1 MPGLPELRIVRIS
14 AAREGNAPE
23 PTTTTTTAIADDP
36 ARLARI
42 LGDEVTPRWLRELH
56 SYLAVKSQF
65 VLYGNVRDR
74 VPIPVGPNAYDLRTV
89 PEAVV
94 DTLALRGY
102 EHVCMVDPL
111 HGVTALTPTD
121 VPDAEAHLRATIL
134 WAEGLGRGVIH
145 EFSREEGSG
154 RARATAPFPAAVE
167 FAERVAHDRSTRAAV
182 LFDYLMGN
190 QNFGAFVRALIA
202 SYEAQPDRLFN
213 PILWLADREND
224 LPSWLSLGNPRV
236 RVLSVTRPDK
246 LVRRTIASSLLRGI
260 RGYDAMSSDD
270 QNRVVD
276 DFTLQTDGMTLND
289 LSLITNF
296 CADRGLDASRIAE
309 GARSYKLGITENPW
323 ARMGRRELM
332 QAETRMRERVC
343 GQEPAV
349 TKTLDIIRRA
359 LKGLSGAQHGGGLSA
374 KPKGVLFFAGPTG
387 VGKTELAKSLT
398 EGLFGDERSYIRFD
412 MSEFNHEHADQRLIG
427 APPGYIGFEA
437 GGELTDAVRERP
449 CSVILFDEIEKAH
462 GRILDKFL
470 QILDEGQLTSGKGE
484 RVYFSDS
491 IIIFT
496 SNLGITSDLEQ
507 QRGKI
512 SHAELEERIR
522 RGVTRYFK
530 EELGRPELLN
540 RIGDNVVVF
549 DFIAPEVA
557 DQILDKMLRNIVARL
572 AKTQKIELTIDG
584 AVRADLSAR
593 IKSDLSNGG
602 RGIGNALESLLI
614 NPLGRVLWDLD
625 VGEGAAIRVTQL
637 AFEGGVP
644 VLQAERL

>member
-1 MPGLPELRIVRIS
+1 M
-14 AAREGNAPE
+14 
-23 PTTTTTTAIADDP
+23 TTAIADGT

-42 LGDEVTPRWLRELH
+42 LGDDVTPRWLRELH

-74 VPIPVGPNAYDLRTV
+74 VAIPVDANAYDLRTV
-89 PEAVV
+89 TEAIV

-102 EHVCMVDPL
+102 QHFCTVDPV
-111 HGVTALTPTD
+111 HGVTALTPTNVAD
-121 VPDAEAHLRATIL
+121 EEAHLRATIL
-134 WAEGLGRGVIH
+134 WAEGLGRGLVH
-145 EFSREEGSG
+145 EFIREERSG
-154 RARATAPFPAAVE
+154 RTRAMAPFPAAVE
-167 FAERVAHDRSTRAAV
+167 FAERVAHDRSARAAV
-182 LFDYLMGN
+182 VFDYLMGS
-190 QNFGAFVRALIA
+190 QNFGAFARALIA
-202 SYEAQPDRLFN
+202 SYEAQADRWFN

-224 LPSWLSLGNPRV
+224 LPPWLSLGNPRV
-236 RVLSVTRPDK
+236 RVLSVARPDK

-260 RGYDAMSSDD
+260 PGYDAMSSDQ

-276 DFTLQTDGMTLND
+276 EFTLQTDGMTLND
-289 LSLITNF
+289 LSLIANF
-296 CADRGLDASRIAE
+296 CADRGLDASRVAE
-309 GARSYKLGITENPW
+309 GARTYKLGITENPW
-323 ARMGRRELM
+323 ARMGRRELI
-332 QAETRMRERVC
+332 QAEMRMRERVC
-343 GQEPAV
+343 GQEPAL

-359 LKGLSGAQHGGGLSA
+359 LKGLSGAQHGGGMSV

-427 APPGYIGFEA
+427 APPGYIGFDA

-491 IIIFT
+491 IIVFT
-496 SNLGITSDLEQ
+496 SNLGITSDLEK

-512 SHAELEERIR
+512 SYADLEDRIR

-549 DFIAPEVA
+549 NFIAPDVA
-557 DQILDKMLRNIVARL
+557 ELIIDKMLRNIVARI
-572 AKTQKIELTIDG
+572 AKTQKIELTIDS

-593 IKSDLSNGG
+593 ITSDLSNGG

-625 VGEGAAIRVTQL
+625 LAEGTAIRVTQL
-637 AFEGGVP
+637 AFEDGVP
-644 VLQAERL
+644 VLHAERL

>member
-1 MPGLPELRIVRIS
+1 M
-14 AAREGNAPE
+14 
-23 PTTTTTTAIADDP
+23 TTAIADGT

-42 LGDEVTPRWLRELH
+42 LGDDITPRWLRELH

-74 VPIPVGPNAYDLRTV
+74 VAIPVNGNAYDLRTV
-89 PEAVV
+89 TEAIV

-102 EHVCMVDPL
+102 QYFCTVDPV
-111 HGVTALTPTD
+111 HGVTALTPTNVAD
-121 VPDAEAHLRATIL
+121 EEAHLRATIL
-134 WAEGLGRGVIH
+134 WAEGLGRGLVH
-145 EFSREEGSG
+145 EFTREESSG
-154 RARATAPFPAAVE
+154 RTRAMAPLPAAVE
-167 FAERVAHDRSTRAAV
+167 FAERVAHDRSARSAV

-190 QNFGAFVRALIA
+190 QNFGAFARALIA
-202 SYEAQPDRLFN
+202 SYEAQADRWFN

-224 LPSWLSLGNPRV
+224 LPPWLSLGNPRV
-236 RVLSVTRPDK
+236 RVLSVARPDK

-260 RGYDAMSSDD
+260 RGYDAMSSDQ

-289 LSLITNF
+289 LSLIANF
-296 CADRGLDASRIAE
+296 CADRGLDASRVAE
-309 GARSYKLGITENPW
+309 GARTYKLGITENPW
-323 ARMGRRELM
+323 ARMGRRELI
-332 QAETRMRERVC
+332 QAEMRMRERVC
-343 GQEPAV
+343 GQEPAL

-359 LKGLSGAQHGGGLSA
+359 LKGLSGAQHGGGMSV

-427 APPGYIGFEA
+427 APPGYIGFDA

-462 GRILDKFL
+462 ARILDKFL

-491 IIIFT
+491 IIVFT
-496 SNLGITSDLEQ
+496 SNLGITSDLEK

-512 SHAELEERIR
+512 SYADLEERIR

-549 DFIAPEVA
+549 NFIVPEVA
-557 DQILDKMLRNIVARL
+557 EQILDKMLRNIVARI
-572 AKTQKIELTIDG
+572 AKTQKIELTIDS

-593 IKSDLSNGG
+593 ITSDLSNGG

-625 VGEGAAIRVTQL
+625 LAEGMAIRVTQL
-637 AFEGGVP
+637 AFEDGVP
-644 VLQAERL
+644 VLHTERL

>member
-1 MPGLPELRIVRIS
+1 MRTSP
-14 AAREGNAPE
+14 AREADAPE
-23 PTTTTTTAIADDP
+23 TTAAVAIADDRT
-36 ARLARI
+36 RLARI
-42 LGDEVTPRWLRELH
+42 LDDPVSPRWLRELH

-74 VPIPVGPNAYDLRTV
+74 VAIPVGAHGYDLRTV
-89 PEAVV
+89 TDAIV

-102 EHVCMVDPL
+102 EHFCTVDPL
-111 HGVTALTPTD
+111 HGVTALTPTNVAD
-121 VPDAEAHLRATIL
+121 EEAHLRATIL
-134 WAEGLGRGVIH
+134 WAEGLGRGLIH
-145 EFSREEGSG
+145 EFSREESSG
-154 RARATAPFPAAVE
+154 RTRATAPFPAAVE
-167 FAERVAHDRSTRAAV
+167 FAERVAHDHSARAAV
-182 LFDYLMGN
+182 VFDYLMGS
-190 QNFGAFVRALIA
+190 QFAHLGSFLRALIA
-202 SYEAQPDRLFN
+202 SYEAEPDRWFN
-213 PILWLADREND
+213 PVFWLADREND
-224 LPSWLSLGNPRV
+224 LPPWLSLGNPRV
-236 RVLSVTRPDK
+236 RVLSVARPDK
-246 LVRRTIASSLLRGI
+246 LVRRTIASSLLHGI
-260 RGYDAMSSDD
+260 RGYDAMSAD
-270 QNRVVD
+270 QQDRIVD
-276 DFTLQTDGMTLND
+276 EFTSQTDGMMLND

-296 CADRGLDASRIAE
+296 CADRDLDASRLAE
-309 GARSYKLGITENPW
+309 GAFSYELGTTENPW
-323 ARMGRRELM
+323 ARMGRRELIA
-332 QAETRMRERVC
+332 AETRMRERVC
-343 GQEPAV
+343 GQEAAL

-359 LKGLSGAQHGGGLSA
+359 LKGLSGAQQSGQISV

-427 APPGYIGFEA
+427 APPGYIGFDA

-491 IIIFT
+491 IIVFT
-496 SNLGITSDLEQ
+496 SNLGITSDLEI

-512 SHAELEERIR
+512 SYSELEERIR

-530 EELGRPELLN
+530 EQLGRPELLN
-540 RIGDNVVVF
+540 RIGDNIVVF
-549 DFIAPEVA
+549 NFISPEVA
-557 DQILDKMLRNIVARL
+557 EQILDKMLRNIVTRL
-572 AKTQKIELTIDG
+572 AKTQKVDLRIDD
-584 AVRADLSAR
+584 AVRTQLLMR

-614 NPLGRVLWDLD
+614 NPLGRVLWELD
-625 VGEGAAIRVTQL
+625 VSEGMTLRLTQL
-637 AFEGGVP
+637 AFDGAVP

>member
-1 MPGLPELRIVRIS
+1 MGVRIIG
-14 AAREGNAPE
+14 AREANSPE
-23 PTTTTTTAIADDP
+23 AATPAIADGT

-42 LGDEVTPRWLRELH
+42 LGDDVTPRWLRELH

-74 VPIPVGPNAYDLRTV
+74 VAIPVGAETYDLRSVT
-89 PEAVV
+89 EAIV

-102 EHVCMVDPL
+102 EHVCTVDPV
-111 HGVTALTPTD
+111 HGVTLLAPTD
-121 VPDAEAHLRATIL
+121 VADEEAHLRSTIL
-134 WAEGLGRGVIH
+134 WAEGLGRGLIN
-145 EFSREEGSG
+145 EFSHEESSG
-154 RARATAPFPAAVE
+154 RTRAIAPFPSAVE
-167 FAERVAHDRSTRAAV
+167 FAERVAHDRSVRAAV
-182 LFDYLMGN
+182 LFDYLMGT

-202 SYEAQPDRLFN
+202 SYEAQPDRWFN

-224 LPSWLSLGNPRV
+224 LPAWLSLGNPRV

-260 RGYDAMSSDD
+260 RGYDAMSAD
-270 QNRVVD
+270 QQSRVVD
-276 DFTLQTDGMTLND
+276 EFTLQTDGMTLND

-309 GARSYKLGITENPW
+309 GARSYKLGIIENPW

-332 QAETRMRERVC
+332 HAETRMRERVC

-359 LKGLSGAQHGGGLSA
+359 LKGLSGAQHGGSISA

-427 APPGYIGFEA
+427 APPGYIGFDA

-484 RVYFSDS
+484 RVYFSDT

-496 SNLGITSDLEQ
+496 SNLGITSDLEHE
-507 QRGKI
+507 RGTI
-512 SHAELEERIR
+512 SYADLEERIR

-530 EELGRPELLN
+530 EELARPELLN
-540 RIGDNVVVF
+540 RIGDNIVVF
-549 DFIAPEVA
+549 NFIAPDVA
-557 DQILDKMLRNIVARL
+557 DQILDKMLRNITARI
-572 AKTQKIELTIDG
+572 AKTQNIELTIDD

-602 RGIGNALESLLI
+602 RGIGNVLESLLI

-625 VGEGAAIRVTQL
+625 VAEGAAIRLTQL

-644 VLQAERL
+644 VLQAELL

>member
-1 MPGLPELRIVRIS
+1 M
-14 AAREGNAPE
+14 
-23 PTTTTTTAIADDP
+23 TTVIADDP

-42 LGDEVTPRWLRELH
+42 LDDAVTPRWLRELH

-74 VPIPVGPNAYDLRTV
+74 VAIPVGANVYDLRTV
-89 PEAVV
+89 TEAIV

-102 EHVCMVDPL
+102 QHVCTVDPL

-121 VPDAEAHLRATIL
+121 VADEEAHLRATIL
-134 WAEGLGRGVIH
+134 WAEGLGRGLIH
-145 EFSREEGSG
+145 EFSREESSG
-154 RARATAPFPAAVE
+154 RMRAMAPFPAAVE
-167 FAERVAHDRSTRAAV
+167 FAERVAHDRNARAAV
-182 LFDYLMGN
+182 LFDYLMGS
-190 QNFGAFVRALIA
+190 QVGYFGAFVRALIA
-202 SYEAQPDRLFN
+202 SYEAQADRWFN

-224 LPSWLSLGNPRV
+224 LPPWLSLGNPRV

-260 RGYDAMSSDD
+260 RGYDVMSSDHQD
-270 QNRVVD
+270 RVVD
-276 DFTLQTDGMTLND
+276 EFTLQTDGMTLND

-309 GARSYKLGITENPW
+309 GARSYKLGIAENPW
-323 ARMGRRELM
+323 ARMGRRELF

-343 GQEPAV
+343 GQEPAL

-359 LKGLSGAQHGGGLSA
+359 LKGLSGAQHGGGISA

-427 APPGYIGFEA
+427 APPGYIGFDA

-512 SHAELEERIR
+512 SYADLEERIR

-540 RIGDNVVVF
+540 RIGDNIVVF
-549 DFIAPEVA
+549 NFIAPDIA
-557 DQILDKMLRNIVARL
+557 DQILDKMLRNVVARV
-572 AKTQKIELTIDG
+572 AKTQKVELKIDD
-584 AVRADLSAR
+584 AVRAELSAR

-625 VGEGAAIRVTQL
+625 VAEGMAIRVTQL
-637 AFEGGVP
+637 AFEDGVP

>member
-1 MPGLPELRIVRIS
+1 MGVRIS
-14 AAREGNAPE
+14 GAPDGNSPE
-23 PTTTTTTAIADDP
+23 ATMTTAIADGT

-42 LGDEVTPRWLRELH
+42 LGDDVTPRWLRELH

-74 VPIPVGPNAYDLRTV
+74 VAIPVNPNAYDLRTV
-89 PEAVV
+89 TEAIV

-102 EHVCMVDPL
+102 QHFCTVDPV

-121 VPDAEAHLRATIL
+121 VADEEAHLRATIL
-134 WAEGLGRGVIH
+134 WAEGLGRGLVH
-145 EFSREEGSG
+145 EFTREESSG
-154 RARATAPFPAAVE
+154 RTRAMAPFPAAVE
-167 FAERVAHDRSTRAAV
+167 FAERVAHDRSARAAV
-182 LFDYLMGN
+182 LFDYLMGS

-202 SYEAQPDRLFN
+202 SYEAQADRWFN

-224 LPSWLSLGNPRV
+224 LPPWLSLGNPRV
-236 RVLSVTRPDK
+236 RVLSVARPDK

-260 RGYDAMSSDD
+260 RGYDAMSSDQ

-276 DFTLQTDGMTLND
+276 EFTLQTDGMTLND

-296 CADRGLDASRIAE
+296 CADRGLDASRVAE
-309 GARSYKLGITENPW
+309 GARTYKLGITENPW
-323 ARMGRRELM
+323 ARMGRRELI
-332 QAETRMRERVC
+332 QAEMRMRERVC
-343 GQEPAV
+343 GQEPAL

-359 LKGLSGAQHGGGLSA
+359 LKGLSGAQHGGGMSV

-427 APPGYIGFEA
+427 APPGYIGFDA

-491 IIIFT
+491 IIVFT
-496 SNLGITSDLEQ
+496 SNLGITSDLEK

-512 SHAELEERIR
+512 SYADLEEHIR

-549 DFIAPEVA
+549 NFIAPDVA
-557 DQILDKMLRNIVARL
+557 ELILDKMLRNIVARI
-572 AKTQKIELTIDG
+572 AKTQKIELTIDS

-593 IKSDLSNGG
+593 ITSDLSNGG

-625 VGEGAAIRVTQL
+625 LAEGMAIRVTQL
-637 AFEGGVP
+637 AFEDGVP
-644 VLQAERL
+644 VLHAERL